1 MTRAEGAARRRW
13 WPLAAVFLAVSLAVG
28 GGVTL
33 HGRQQAI
40 ERERAEQAAQVEE
53 VGRAIERIGVVDIDA
68 RGRVEEAR
76 GRLEALDPTL
86 RARVHNAEAIAE
98 ADRLIGLAEAELGEV
113 KVLLDAARASG
124 ACPAIATARD
134 RFAKLPLASQAH
146 VADYSSFQALVNRC
160 IDEERIATR
169 NTLRLVGDWGAT
181 GSNRTAGVCTDRIRP
196 RFTNLTDAPWSGV
209 TFDVGVPDGSD
220 DIIPESRHEFTVA
233 ETIAPHADH
242 RSRSVHTFSYP
253 CRRLHDH
260 IGVFSARV
268 TFADGRVKVLELDD
282 LQVGPGWTK

>member
-1 MTRAEGAARRRW
+1 M
-13 WPLAAVFLAVSLAVG
+13 FLAVSLAVG
-28 GGVTL
+28 GGVAL
-33 HGRQQAI
+33 LGRQQAI

-86 RARVHNAEAIAE
+86 RARVHNADAIAE
-98 ADRLIGLAEAELGEV
+98 ADRLIGLGEAELGEV
-113 KVLLDAARASG
+113 EGLLDAARASG

-169 NTLRLVGDWGAT
+169 NTLRLIGDWEVSAD
-181 GSNRTAGVCTDRIRP
+181 RRAGTCTYRLRP
-196 RFTNLTDAPWSGV
+196 RFTNLTDITWSSV
-209 TFDVGVPDGSD
+209 TFDVEVLDGLD
-220 DIIPESRHEFTVA
+220 HTLPGSRHEVTVS

-242 RSRSVHTFSYP
+242 RSRAVDTFSFE
-253 CRRLHDH
+253 CRRLGSN

-268 TFADGRVKVLELDD
+268 TFADGRVRALEMDD
-282 LQVGPGWTK
+282 LQVGPGWTR